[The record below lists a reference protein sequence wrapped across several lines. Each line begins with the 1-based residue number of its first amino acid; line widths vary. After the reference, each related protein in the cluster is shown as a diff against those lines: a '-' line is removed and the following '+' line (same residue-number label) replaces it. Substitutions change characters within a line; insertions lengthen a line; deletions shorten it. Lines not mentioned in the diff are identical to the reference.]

1 MTDPSV
7 PEADAQEQAESVVP
21 AETPDA
27 PSTGVEVPEADAQEQ
42 AEPVPAD
49 DDELRG

>member
-7 PEADAQEQAESVVP
+7 PEADAQEQAASVVP

-27 PSTGVEVPEADAQEQ
+27 PSRGVEVPEADAQEQ
-42 AEPVPAD
+42 AQPVPAD